1 MPDRER
7 NDLEL
12 IEQVVREAGAIAR
25 SYFKGEYRHWD
36 KGRGQPVTEADLAVD
51 RHLQQSLIGARPDY
65 GWLSEESA
73 ESPDRLRAE
82 RTFIVDP
89 IDGTVAFL
97 KGRPHFSISVALAEQ
112 GRPVAA
118 VVYNPVTEE
127 LFSART
133 GSGALLNGAAIRAS
147 ERHSIA
153 QCRMLAP
160 RSTFEGPS
168 QVPWPDMHIEQRN
181 SIAYRLALVASGEFD
196 AMLSLTA
203 KHDWDLAAGDLI
215 LREAGGQF
223 TDHRGAVL
231 RYNQA
236 LPIQG
241 PVAGAGVPLHGLLLD
256 RLRERATATI

>member
-7 NDLEL
+7 DDLAL
-12 IEQVVREAGAIAR
+12 IETAVREAGAIAR
-25 SYFKGEYRHWD
+25 GYFKGEYRHWD

-51 RHLQQSLIGARPDY
+51 RHLHESLIGARPDY

-73 ESPDRLRAE
+73 ESLDRRSAD

-97 KGRPHFSISVALAEQ
+97 KGRPHFSISVALAEE
-112 GRPVAA
+112 GRPIAA
-118 VVYNPVTEE
+118 VVYNPITEE
-127 LFSART
+127 FFSANA
-133 GSGALLNGAAIRAS
+133 GHGAFHNGVAIRVS
-147 ERHSIA
+147 GRQSIA
-153 QCRMLAP
+153 HCRMLAP
-160 RSTFEGPS
+160 RSSFELPS
-168 QVPWPDMHIEQRN
+168 RAAWPEMHVEQRN

-215 LREAGGQF
+215 LNEAGGRF
-223 TDHRGAVL
+223 TDHRGAAL

-236 LPIQG
+236 VPIQG
-241 PVAGAGVPLHGLLLD
+241 PVVGAGLPLHGLLLD
-256 RLRERATATI
+256 RLREFVTEPP